1 MDRGSSIVGRHSR
14 EKDEA
19 PAAIGYMCR
28 ISYVSILPH
37 VVSCF
42 IKLEFAHISNSAFAR
57 VNILGQILNLHT
69 KKALGFD
76 IFVKVQSFR

>member
-19 PAAIGYMCR
+19 PAAIGDMCR

-42 IKLEFAHISNSAFAR
+42 IKWEFAHISKSAYIGTNLKFA
-57 VNILGQILNLHT
+57 H
-69 KKALGFD
+69 KKGAR
-76 IFVKVQSFR
+76 I

>member
-19 PAAIGYMCR
+19 PAAIGDMCR

-42 IKLEFAHISNSAFAR
+42 IKLEFAQIYKSANIGTNLKFA
-57 VNILGQILNLHT
+57 H
-69 KKALGFD
+69 KKGTR
-76 IFVKVQSFR
+76 I

>member
-1 MDRGSSIVGRHSR
+1 MDIGSSIVGRHSR

-19 PAAIGYMCR
+19 PAAIGDMCR

-42 IKLEFAHISNSAFAR
+42 IKLEFAHICKSGFAR
-57 VNILGQILNLHT
+57 VHILGQILN
-69 KKALGFD
+69 
-76 IFVKVQSFR
+76 

>member
-19 PAAIGYMCR
+19 PAAIGDMCR

-42 IKLEFAHISNSAFAR
+42 TKLEFAHICKSTANG
-57 VNILGQILNLHT
+57 VLIW
-69 KKALGFD
+69 
-76 IFVKVQSFR
+76 VKVSCLLFQAFQAH

>member
-19 PAAIGYMCR
+19 PATIGDMCR

-37 VVSCF
+37 VASCF
-42 IKLEFAHISNSAFAR
+42 TKSEFAHFCKSAAHG
-57 VNILGQILNLHT
+57 VLIW
-69 KKALGFD
+69 
-76 IFVKVQSFR
+76 VKVSCLLFQGIQAH